1 MNSNGGEGWK
11 RCELGEDERR
21 GVVDRGAQ
29 GGRRRRLKST
39 RRKTRELVPDKGGRR
54 QIKEEVEAVR
64 N

>member
-1 MNSNGGEGWK
+1 MEVRDGNGA
-11 RCELGEDERR
+11 RPGEDERR
-21 GVVDRGAQ
+21 GVVDRGTR
-29 GGRRRRLKST
+29 GGLKST